1 MGFMKPFKTPSLV
14 GKNTLNSRPPPR
26 LDEDRPSKKRRLSN
40 AESSDE
46 EVESVS
52 AAAKVLKKP
61 KTIPK
66 FQPLLQKPV
75 NTVANA
81 NNSSS
86 QTNDGKSPKGQE
98 GYYTV
103 LWYVLPHTKLLSVA
117 YRIVGVRSPPR
128 KTRRGTAMVCSPLPM
143 ATHDFRTSP
152 AKILAERFARCH
164 CSKDL
169 RFRSEGRKS
178 KSNR

>member
-1 MGFMKPFKTPSLV
+1 MKPFKTPSLV
-14 GKNTLNSRPPPR
+14 GKNTLQGRPPPL
-26 LDEDRPSKKRRLSN
+26 LDEDRPNKKRRISN
-40 AESSDE
+40 ADSSDDDA
-46 EVESVS
+46 ESTS

-75 NTVANA
+75 NTVANS
-81 NNSSS
+81 NSSS
-86 QTNDGKSPKGQE
+86 SNQGNEEKLPKGQE

-103 LWYVLPHTKLLSVA
+103 LWYVIRQLL
-117 YRIVGVRSPPR
+117 IVTTSNISAGASSPPR
-128 KTRRGTAMVCSPLPM
+128 RTRHGTATAYCLLPM

-152 AKILAERFARCH
+152 AKISGGQSVKCH
-164 CSKDL
+164 FLKAL
-169 RFRSEGRKS
+169 HFRSEARKS